1 VVSDIQIRD
10 DARRALEEHAWQDAY
25 EGLVSLRD
33 RQDLSGEDWQRL
45 GEAAWWSAHPD
56 DSIEAFER
64 AFAAYS
70 SEGNPRRAAAVA
82 IRLAH
87 EHADRMELALWNA
100 WLQRA
105 VRLLA
110 DQPEC
115 VERGYLEMSLVRSS
129 FDRGAVEEASEHA
142 SRAQEIGA
150 RFDDP
155 DLVAFGQV
163 MQGAAMVFSGEVERG
178 LGLVDEGTLA
188 AVGGELTPYAAGSIY
203 CITITVCRSVADYRR
218 AAEWTAAAAGWCER
232 QAITGFPGVCRVQR
246 AEIMRLR
253 GKFSEAEDE
262 ARQAL
267 TELTAFGR
275 LPQAGAGSNEIG
287 EVRLRL
293 GDLDGA
299 EEAFRMAHQL
309 GHEPHPGLALVHL
322 ARGRTEAARASIAT
336 ALGDAIDPL
345 DRARLLAA
353 KAEIALVAHDVT
365 EARAAADE
373 LGRIASSLESPVL
386 HAMSHQTNGA
396 TLTAED
402 DATAAIAELRKAL
415 RAWTEADAP
424 FEAAQTRRWLALA
437 HRLSGDEASAIL
449 ELQVAKDS
457 FASLGARR
465 EADRCEEL
473 LRAVDADAAGRRV
486 IRTFLFTDIVGSTDL
501 IGTIGDEAWN
511 DVLSWHDDTLST
523 VIGSHG
529 GTVVRTTGDGFFASF
544 GDAGAALD
552 CAIAIQRRLAEHRRR
567 HGFAPQVRIGVHA
580 AEATA
585 VADDYAGLGVHEAAR
600 VGALAEGGE
609 ILATTSTVVAA
620 AMHVAVGEE
629 REVSLKGLPHPVR
642 VVSIGWRET

>member
-1 VVSDIQIRD
+1 MSDIQIRD
-10 DARRALEEHAWQDAY
+10 DARRALEEHAWKDAY

-56 DSIEAFER
+56 ESLEAFER
-64 AFAAYS
+64 AFATYS
-70 SEGNPRRAAAVA
+70 SEGNPRGAAAVA

-87 EHADRMELALWNA
+87 EHADRMELSLWNA

-115 VERGYLEMSLVRSS
+115 VEMGYLETGLVRSS
-129 FDRGAVEEASEHA
+129 FDRGALDEAREHA
-142 SRAQEIGA
+142 RRAQEIGA

-218 AAEWTAAAAGWCER
+218 AAEWTAAATGWCER
-232 QAITGFPGVCRVQR
+232 QSITGFPGVCRVQR

-262 ARQAL
+262 ARQAQ

-275 LPQAGAGSNEIG
+275 LPQAGAGSNEVG

-299 EEAFRMAHQL
+299 EEAFRAAHQL
-309 GHEPHPGLALVHL
+309 GYEPHPGLALVHL
-322 ARGRTEAARASIAT
+322 ARGRTDAARAAIAT
-336 ALGDAIDPL
+336 ALADAVDPIG
-345 DRARLLAA
+345 RARLLAA

-365 EARAAADE
+365 EARAAAEE
-373 LGRIASSLESPVL
+373 LGAIASGLDSPVL

-396 TLTAED
+396 TLTSED
-402 DATAAIAELRKAL
+402 DAAAAIVELRKAL

-424 FEAAQTRRWLALA
+424 FEAAQTRRSLALA
-437 HRLSGDEASAIL
+437 HRLSGDDASAIL
-449 ELQVAKDS
+449 ELQVAKES

-465 EADRCEEL
+465 DEDRCDEL
-473 LRAVDADAAGRRV
+473 LRAGDEDAAGRRV
-486 IRTFLFTDIVGSTDL
+486 VRTFLFTDIVGSTDL

-511 DVLSWHDDTLST
+511 DVLSWHDDTLRT
-523 VIGSHG
+523 VIGSNG

-580 AEATA
+580 AEATE
-585 VADDYAGLGVHEAAR
+585 VGDDYAGLGVHEAAR

-609 ILATTSTVVAA
+609 ILATTSTVAAA
-620 AMHVAVGEE
+620 AMHVAACDE
-629 REVSLKGLPHPVR
+629 REVSLKGLPHPVT